1 MQPTHVFCLQRS
13 AGQMMLIRPEAFER
27 IGGFCVTRI
36 LAMREPNV
44 YGVPGATRAQGAH
57 KVKDGNVQSG
67 YREIAQR
74 PRHNSREKIVAQA
87 IPGRNWYR
95 HSHLVTAPVVII
107 AFIALW
113 QVVVW
118 LSDYP
123 TFILPSPA
131 DVATTLVRT
140 LADGTLWRHARV
152 TLSEIFAG
160 LGLGLVA
167 ATIVGYILARSRL
180 LERLLAPYIVA
191 SQSVPVVAIAPLL
204 VIWFGSG
211 RLSKVLICA
220 LIVFF
225 PILVNTI
232 VGIRSVEEDLR
243 DLMRSLGADRW
254 QTFRMLEVPAALP
267 VLLGG
272 LKIGVTLSVI
282 GAVVGEFVGA
292 DQGLG
297 FLINQARGLFNTP
310 LVFVSILALVI
321 IALALYGAVMLVE
334 MWLLRWRV

>member
-1 MQPTHVFCLQRS
+1 MQEPSVQSVSSPHRP
-13 AGQMMLIRPEAFER
+13 LIRA
-27 IGGFCVTRI
+27 
-36 LAMREPNV
+36 
-44 YGVPGATRAQGAH
+44 
-57 KVKDGNVQSG
+57 S
-67 YREIAQR
+67 QR
-74 PRHNSREKIVAQA
+74 PSRRPKDKTGGNGLEY
-87 IPGRNWYR
+87 GR
-95 HSHLVTAPVVII
+95 SHLVTAPFVILV
-107 AFIALW
+107 FLALW
-113 QVVVW
+113 QAVVW

-123 TFILPSPA
+123 SFILPSPG
-131 DVATTLVRT
+131 DVMNTLTRT
-140 LADGTLWRHARV
+140 LSDGTLWRHAQA

-160 LGLGLVA
+160 LSLGLIS
-167 ATIVGYILARSRL
+167 ATIVGYALAKSPL

-225 PILVNTI
+225 PVLVNTV

-243 DLMRSLGADRW
+243 DLMRSLGANRW
-254 QTFRMLEVPAALP
+254 QTFHMLEMPAALP

-272 LKIGVTLSVI
+272 LKISVTLSVI

-297 FLINQARGLFNTP
+297 FLINQARGLFNTS
-310 LVFVSILALVI
+310 LVFVAVLALVV
-321 IALALYGAVMLVE
+321 IALALYGVVMLLE
-334 MWLLRWRV
+334 MWLLRWRG